1 MTLNLGLSD
10 IRASLRDV
18 APAEIADVLV
28 AHQRDLVDSADAS
41 KFAEVGATI
50 GEFTLPDADGIGVS
64 LAELTAD
71 GPAVLVFYRGQWC
84 PYCNLTLRAYQAEL
98 VPELGKHGARL
109 AAVSPQLP
117 DGSAATKESNELG
130 FPVLSDV
137 GNVVARGLGL
147 TFTVAE
153 DVRPT
158 MSGIGADLAKHNGEW
173 ELAHPAVLVVD
184 RERVI
189 RFIDVHPDYTTRTEP
204 AQILETVKSL

>member
-41 KFAEVGATI
+41 KFAEAGATI
-50 GEFTLPDADGIGVS
+50 ADFTLPDADGADVS

-158 MSGIGADLAKHNGEW
+158 LSGIGADLAKHNGEW

-189 RFIDVHPDYTTRTEP
+189 RFVDVHPDYTTRTEP
-204 AQILETVKSL
+204 AQILEAVESL

>member
-50 GEFTLPDADGIGVS
+50 GEFTLPDADGTGVS

-158 MSGIGADLAKHNGEW
+158 LSGIGADLAKHNGEW

-189 RFIDVHPDYTTRTEP
+189 RFVDVHPDYTTRTEP

>member
-41 KFAEVGATI
+41 KFTEVGATI
-50 GEFTLPDADGIGVS
+50 GEFTLPDADGTGVS

-98 VPELGKHGARL
+98 VPELVKHGARL

-158 MSGIGADLAKHNGEW
+158 LSGIGADLAKHNGEW

-189 RFIDVHPDYTTRTEP
+189 RFVDVHPDYTTRTEP